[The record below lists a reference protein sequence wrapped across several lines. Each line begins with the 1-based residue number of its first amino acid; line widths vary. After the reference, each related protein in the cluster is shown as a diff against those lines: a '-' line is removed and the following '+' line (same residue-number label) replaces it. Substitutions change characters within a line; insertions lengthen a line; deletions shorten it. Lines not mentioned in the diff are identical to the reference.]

1 MGRFRAR
8 LDLDSLTART
18 NRQRTSTRGGTTKAH
33 ATLEHIDIFRSAGI
47 DTIDHDRAVMAD
59 ATAIVHE
66 LFDRINDAPGR
77 RLRTTAWEV
86 DHAIWQAGR
95 ALSPRRR
102 R

>member
-1 MGRFRAR
+1 
-8 LDLDSLTART
+8 
-18 NRQRTSTRGGTTKAH
+18 
-33 ATLEHIDIFRSAGI
+33 
-47 DTIDHDRAVMAD
+47 MAD